1 MADTQYV
8 AAVFGL
14 AGSLIGGGI
23 TAFVTLRG
31 ATQNREEARRTW
43 LKDSRLDV
51 YPKFFEAAQSLHVA
65 CERRAA
71 DPRPATDEI
80 EDAYSRLMVQ
90 LAVVEVLGT
99 EDKTIDPV
107 RSYVYS
113 LLDLMKECKRQTPS
127 KNDAYR
133 LGNIVRDYRH
143 KAISAMREEFGML
156 TSDQFLATLKFR
168 PFESSAP

>member
-1 MADTQYV
+1 
-8 AAVFGL
+8 
-14 AGSLIGGGI
+14 
-23 TAFVTLRG
+23 
-31 ATQNREEARRTW
+31 
-43 LKDSRLDV
+43 
-51 YPKFFEAAQSLHVA
+51 
-65 CERRAA
+65 
-71 DPRPATDEI
+71 
-80 EDAYSRLMVQ
+80 MVQ